1 MKRYYFIFS
10 LLLCCVL
17 AHGQDITLGG
27 NISVEFV
34 PKKVYDFATVSV
46 YYDYTQSVFPGGKEK
61 RYGETVLLIGPQY
74 WGFMDWNSYKSDS
87 LQDAYAAKGLPSSD
101 LIETLTREK
110 KEKGER
116 AGYLYPMVAN
126 RSDGTCTIQMR
137 ATSFTPSYQYE
148 EPLPEMAWKLEN
160 DSCKI
165 KNLDCAKATCKF
177 RGRSWTAWYTEQYD
191 IPFGP
196 YLFGGLPGLIVMLED
211 SIGDYSFKLSGIQAT
226 PNGRPIYLRNKKNLV
241 IYTTRERAMQGV
253 KNECGDV
260 SKALLARSPS
270 MARQHNGALLNT
282 KKSVPYNPLELE

>member
-1 MKRYYFIFS
+1 
-10 LLLCCVL
+10 
-17 AHGQDITLGG
+17 
-27 NISVEFV
+27 
-34 PKKVYDFATVSV
+34 
-46 YYDYTQSVFPGGKEK
+46 
-61 RYGETVLLIGPQY
+61 
-74 WGFMDWNSYKSDS
+74 
-87 LQDAYAAKGLPSSD
+87 
-101 LIETLTREK
+101 
-110 KEKGER
+110 
-116 AGYLYPMVAN
+116 
-126 RSDGTCTIQMR
+126 
-137 ATSFTPSYQYE
+137 
-148 EPLPEMAWKLEN
+148 MAWKLEN

-241 IYTTRERAMQGV
+241 IYTTREKAMQGV